1 MISHHV
7 RKMFNRDEM
16 STKPRVQH
24 MSWKQKM
31 HHDDDIN
38 RPKPKVLHPPS
49 HKEEN
54 ILAQPSTSNEVAVKD
69 IVMGGDVM

>member
-1 MISHHV
+1 
-7 RKMFNRDEM
+7 
-16 STKPRVQH
+16 
-24 MSWKQKM
+24 MSWKQKI

-38 RPKPKVLHPPS
+38 RPKPKVLHPPT

-54 ILAQPSTSNEVAVKD
+54 LLAQPSTSNEVAVKD

>member
-1 MISHHV
+1 MSSHH
-7 RKMFNRDEM
+7 
-16 STKPRVQH
+16 PRVQH
-24 MSWKQKM
+24 MSWKQKI

-38 RPKPKVLHPPS
+38 RPKPKVLHPPT

-54 ILAQPSTSNEVAVKD
+54 LLAQPSTSNEVAVKD

>member
-1 MISHHV
+1 
-7 RKMFNRDEM
+7 M

-24 MSWKQKM
+24 MSWKQKI

-49 HKEEN
+49 HKKEN
-54 ILAQPSTSNEVAVKD
+54 LLAQPSTSNEVAVKD
-69 IVMGGDVM
+69 IAMGGDVM